1 MKINL
6 IQQWDKPM
14 IRDQFWINC
23 QNHYHKY
30 SALMMESEKFTTDYE
45 NIGEY
50 KHNYTNTLFYRK
62 YTNLIIYKNYS
73 CV

>member
-1 MKINL
+1 
-6 IQQWDKPM
+6 
-14 IRDQFWINC
+14 
-23 QNHYHKY
+23 
-30 SALMMESEKFTTDYE
+30 MMESEKFTTDYE

-62 YTNLIIYKNYS
+62 YTNLIIYKNHS